1 MKKFNI
7 VFLYLVCYWVLFIV
21 TCKPS
26 STGRQKRNIGSPGSI
41 SINKRKQIGQGNGL
55 TSGIVKTQ
63 VLPCAEGTLIAA
75 PAELSKD
82 EQIERDRVYDQ
93 LKQSVIRYRAQ
104 IVNEIGKFQANIDEI
119 NKKIKKNGGKTV
131 IDDKGTEL
139 EALSMPRFEEV
150 SVKFLSPALVQ
161 NIYSSLGHDVKV
173 INHLGRIISSLNL
186 SETPQAKDTKSK
198 GPQAQLLDISYNI
211 LFALSSITNLAIQV
225 TNEYL
230 DGPRL
235 TDLARSKSIQ
245 NLVELN
251 NHVDEFMQTR
261 AQFIEKIKNEILR
274 VKIRAGHA
282 EGMLEVL
289 QKIMGPETDIVLAFE
304 FTKQKAAIIQC
315 SVNNLLSVL

>member
-119 NKKIKKNGGKTV
+119 NKKIKKMAGK
-131 IDDKGTEL
+131 
-139 EALSMPRFEEV
+139 
-150 SVKFLSPALVQ
+150 
-161 NIYSSLGHDVKV
+161 
-173 INHLGRIISSLNL
+173 
-186 SETPQAKDTKSK
+186 
-198 GPQAQLLDISYNI
+198 QLLMI
-211 LFALSSITNLAIQV
+211 
-225 TNEYL
+225 
-230 DGPRL
+230 R
-235 TDLARSKSIQ
+235 
-245 NLVELN
+245 ELN
-251 NHVDEFMQTR
+251 
-261 AQFIEKIKNEILR
+261 
-274 VKIRAGHA
+274 
-282 EGMLEVL
+282 
-289 QKIMGPETDIVLAFE
+289 
-304 FTKQKAAIIQC
+304 
-315 SVNNLLSVL
+315 